1 VSSQEVDI
9 GYLSL
14 SLSWLGVLIVP
25 PPGLPPGVL
34 RGVIAEGSAF
44 Q

>member
-1 VSSQEVDI
+1 LV
-9 GYLSL
+9 
-14 SLSWLGVLIVP
+14 GVLVVP

-34 RGVIAEGSAF
+34 RGVIAGGSAF